1 MYNEIDLHNLDFKLA
16 IQVFKRKYN
25 ESLRKNDKREI
36 LIIHG
41 YGAYKLDHTPILAIK
56 IREFL
61 SRNKDKLEY
70 RLDIN
75 PGVTYVTPKLK
86 LD

>member
-1 MYNEIDLHNLDFKLA
+1 MYNEIDLHNLDFKYA
-16 IQVFKRKYN
+16 IQIFKRKYN
-25 ESLRKNDKREI
+25 ESIKLKDKREI

-41 YGAYKLDHTPILAIK
+41 YGAYKLEHTPVLAIK

-61 SRNKDKLEY
+61 SKNRDKLDY

-75 PGVTYVTPKLK
+75 PGVTYVKPRLK

>member
-1 MYNEIDLHNLDFKLA
+1 
-16 IQVFKRKYN
+16 
-25 ESLRKNDKREI
+25 EI